1 MYISCIFQLDLR
13 KLDPQSAAQG
23 QQGISTFLHSLG
35 IQLRIQQ
42 ADLAILTSEGLAV
55 RMSHAMPCLGSAIF
69 GCAQSRWHLH
79 AFKYWH
85 TIMQRS
91 LVLEALGVWTEI
103 FWQRMGNKHSDLQ
116 KPSSAKVNSAVINLA
131 VCSVSLGWNCG
142 LEGRTLQSLTIG
154 HQAPRCNSSF
164 PQEKT
169 TFTHFCNSSPLFL
182 SRLLHWCA
190 SVGMELE
197 QKHPS
202 PSCHLHR
209 YTSLATETAKC
220 VFKSVSQVCRFCWP
234 HVSIHWPNGKTQVVP
249 FLCQLFSPASKDG
262 DSTLTSLTNQAK
274 CAPLRTLDA
283 KKSFLVSKVLVF
295 RKSGVLY
302 AWACR
307 I

>member
-164 PQEKT
+164 PRKKPPSHT
-169 TFTHFCNSSPLFL
+169 SAIHLPYFCQ
-182 SRLLHWCA
+182 
-190 SVGMELE
+190 G
-197 QKHPS
+197 
-202 PSCHLHR
+202 SCIDVHQLVWSWNKNTR
-209 YTSLATETAKC
+209 VPVAIC
-220 VFKSVSQVCRFCWP
+220 IGIP
-234 HVSIHWPNGKTQVVP
+234 H
-249 FLCQLFSPASKDG
+249 
-262 DSTLTSLTNQAK
+262 
-274 CAPLRTLDA
+274 
-283 KKSFLVSKVLVF
+283 
-295 RKSGVLY
+295 
-302 AWACR
+302 
-307 I
+307 